1 MYSFRDLCHH
11 GKKRRRS
18 ADNTRGRSGC
28 LKASLFYLPTVGSR
42 AEIEAGMAG
51 LRGDLYQQML
61 REVLEQ
67 ARLADELGYDS
78 VSFTEH
84 HFHIEG
90 FELSNNPVLLDL
102 YIALQ
107 TKRIRVGQLGIVLPA
122 ANPIRVAEDIA
133 MLDHMTGGRACAGFA
148 RGYQRRWVDVMA
160 QQTHGIHGALPH
172 QHDEIDAANR
182 AAFEECFQIIKKAWT
197 EPLLSYQ
204 GKYWKIPAG
213 ETPWTLDATLRWG
226 AGVENGILKSV
237 GVVPKPVQK
246 PYPPIFQP
254 FASSEKSIRWCAKE
268 GVTAILPPMHATYE
282 DNLHDVYGAVSG
294 RPRGQ
299 GVGLLRDVIIA
310 DTDAEAVAL
319 WKNSGVFSGRAWFE
333 PFGFRKGVMD
343 PVTGAAP
350 TAEESVELGYALV
363 GTVDTVARNLEKI
376 KRRLPVDWLFC
387 YTYNSLV
394 PHAILMKSIERF
406 WTQVLPRVA

>member
-1 MYSFRDLCHH
+1 MR
-11 GKKRRRS
+11 
-18 ADNTRGRSGC
+18 
-28 LKASLFYLPTVGSR
+28 ASLFYLPTVGNR
-42 AEIEAGMAG
+42 REIEAGMAG

-67 ARLADELGYDS
+67 VRLADELGYDS

-102 YIALQ
+102 YFGLQ

-122 ANPIRVAEDIA
+122 SNPIRVAEDIA
-133 MLDHMTGGRACAGFA
+133 MLDQMTGGRACAGFA

-172 QHDEIDAANR
+172 QHDAIDAANR
-182 AAFEECFQIIKKAWT
+182 AAFEECFRIIKQAWT
-197 EPLLSYQ
+197 EPMLSYQ
-204 GKYWKIPAG
+204 GKYWKIPPG
-213 ETPWTLDATLRWG
+213 ETPWTLEATQKWG
-226 AGVENGILKSV
+226 AGIENGILKSV

-246 PYPPIFQP
+246 PHPPVFQP
-254 FASSEKSIRWCAKE
+254 FASSETSIRWCARE
-268 GVTAILPPMHATYE
+268 GVTAILPPMHASYE
-282 DNLHDVYGAVSG
+282 DNLFNVYAEVSG

-299 GVGLLRDVIIA
+299 GMGLLRDVIIA
-310 DTDAEAVAL
+310 DTDAEAIAL
-319 WKNSGVFSGRAWFE
+319 WKDSGVFSGRAWFE

-350 TAEESVELGYALV
+350 TAEESVEKGYALV
-363 GTVDTVARNLEKI
+363 GTVDTVARNLERI
-376 KRRLPVDWLFC
+376 KKRLPVDWLFC

-394 PHAILMKSIERF
+394 PHAVLMKSIERF
-406 WTQVLPRVA
+406 WTEVMPRVA